1 MKNILIYRKNMKI
14 GGITTVLLNY
24 LNILAQ
30 HPDYH
35 IDLVIVDQPPE
46 DMLAKVPNNINVH
59 HILSYYEAEFETFCL
74 CELVKTPDDYYFAS
88 WHGGLKDFTRKKV
101 LEYLNSRPP
110 YDLIINFAG
119 DFDDF
124 LNHYDLHS
132 HTQIMRICHSNNDLG
147 VIKQNP
153 LFYKNVFRK
162 QQLFGAIA
170 EDMKSILE
178 EIINQ
183 QEEPGFNLNKPVH
196 CLYNPIQL
204 QLIRDK
210 MGENNDP
217 LLTDNYIVAVSG
229 LFNGKGYHQMINI
242 YHQLKQKGMTQ
253 KLYIIGEGYLREELT
268 QQINTLGL
276 ENDCLLLGKKDNPFP
291 YMKNAKLLIHT
302 SEGEGLPT
310 VLIEAMTCGT
320 PVVAFDCPTGPRE
333 ILADGQY
340 GGLIPMGNNERF
352 VETVYELLTNENKRQ
367 AYIEKLPEAIAR
379 FDIETIKPQIYQ
391 LIDHLLNKETV

>member
-1 MKNILIYRKNMKI
+1 MKK
-14 GGITTVLLNY
+14 
-24 LNILAQ
+24 
-30 HPDYH
+30 
-35 IDLVIVDQPPE
+35 
-46 DMLAKVPNNINVH
+46 
-59 HILSYYEAEFETFCL
+59 
-74 CELVKTPDDYYFAS
+74 
-88 WHGGLKDFTRKKV
+88 
-101 LEYLNSRPP
+101 
-110 YDLIINFAG
+110 
-119 DFDDF
+119 
-124 LNHYDLHS
+124 
-132 HTQIMRICHSNNDLG
+132 
-147 VIKQNP
+147 
-153 LFYKNVFRK
+153 
-162 QQLFGAIA
+162 
-170 EDMKSILE
+170 ILE

-204 QLIRDK
+204 QLIKNR

-229 LFNGKGYHQMINI
+229 LFHGKGYPQMINI
-242 YHQLKQKGMTQ
+242 YHQLKQKGITQ

-340 GGLIPMGNNERF
+340 GGLIPMGNNEQF
-352 VETVYELLTNENKRQ
+352 IETVYELLTDENKRQ

-379 FDIETIKPQIYQ
+379 FDMEIIKPQIYQ
-391 LIDHLLNKETV
+391 LIDNLLNKETA